1 MPQLDFEGDPEAI
14 KLVVDAFRLRNG
26 HLFNKA
32 YGLELS
38 RVVPLPHQRIAV
50 YEHLIPQ
57 SPLRFLLADDA
68 GAGKTIMA
76 GLYIL
81 EMLNRG
87 RIKRVLICCPA
98 GLVFNWQRELRFFFE
113 LNFTILRRNDLGVPD
128 SLADTDPPLFIMS
141 LDTAAIP
148 DVRERIADRSGP
160 AFDLVVF
167 DEAHKLSWSDPNHRD
182 SKTQRYHLAE
192 AFPAAFRISC
202 F

>member
-1 MPQLDFEGDPEAI
+1 MVGKEIRKIRKLMGLTQQQFATKLGVSFAAVNRWEKGHNEPQPDRLARVREIHAEYLARIDTTGTGMAVGEKAQQLDFEGDPEAI

-50 YEHLIPQ
+50 YENLLPQ
-57 SPLRFLLADDA
+57 SPLHFLLADDA

-98 GLVFNWQRELRFFFE
+98 GLVYN
-113 LNFTILRRNDLGVPD
+113 
-128 SLADTDPPLFIMS
+128 
-141 LDTAAIP
+141 
-148 DVRERIADRSGP
+148 
-160 AFDLVVF
+160 
-167 DEAHKLSWSDPNHRD
+167 
-182 SKTQRYHLAE
+182 
-192 AFPAAFRISC
+192 
-202 F
+202 

>member
-1 MPQLDFEGDPEAI
+1 MRLTQQEFAARLGVSFAAVNRWERERSAPQPDRLTRIRELYAEHLEKERNAGDARVVRESTLQLDFEGDPESI
-14 KLVVDAFRLRNG
+14 KLVVDSFRLRNG
-26 HLFNKA
+26 HMFNKA

-50 YEHLIPQ
+50 YEHLMHQ
-57 SPLRFLLADDA
+57 LPLRFLLADDA

-113 LNFTILRRNDLGVPD
+113 LNFTILRG
-128 SLADTDPPLFIMS
+128 TDI
-141 LDTAAIP
+141 
-148 DVRERIADRSGP
+148 R
-160 AFDLVVF
+160 
-167 DEAHKLSWSDPNHRD
+167 
-182 SKTQRYHLAE
+182 
-192 AFPAAFRISC
+192 
-202 F
+202 